1 MDHNQMFSPS
11 LSMDLNLPSP
21 HTARHEAS
29 PRNEPSASTHVENDD
44 GEVHDVL
51 DKSFTDIELPVPEE
65 LVLGF
70 TTSRE
75 EVFVEANRSN
85 KQTVLDKSRRGV
97 VMHGQ
102 LSALRRAMILDT
114 SKDGILDEH
123 ELADANLL
131 EDEDLIMDLDLNNDG
146 VIDEH
151 EIKVAQ
157 ELAKSEERLRLLGQV
172 QGNFNEIV
180 KRKGNYISMF
190 SFIAFISFYFTLLF
204 LQRRAFLAYDV
215 TFTLSETV
223 LPDGD
228 HGGDKARTFTSTEQ
242 IYDWLHDLVSD
253 VWTDPK
259 CGDKM
264 CEPPYEYASFGLS
277 AEDNGCSPDCG
288 ANFLYTQVQVTVE
301 TTEWALA
308 QSKVTSNFLAST
320 QWNLCTFRSGLSSG
334 VYNLTS
340 LTLDLFTKGED
351 NLYDI
356 PQEVLCWWHVWQ
368 QFNTFPEAISTQLNL
383 LNAEWKLL
391 LDAPEGGV
399 RADVT
404 SKETGQ
410 SLASLDFCRAPCTP
424 SRLCAQGFFCQYVPA
439 SGSGVCM
446 PCTDD
451 AQCASSP
458 DQEQAEEDPGPA
470 EICAADASN
479 CTRPGWTTISMNYYC
494 EPQVNS
500 SFSPYFSV
508 YSVEE
513 CEYSSNE
520 EYGESGTEYSSN
532 EEYGESG
539 TEYSSNEESNKAASA
554 TCELPFVVYGR
565 EFESC
570 EWSSNASADL
580 RSNVEQQRHWTC
592 ATEGLDLQQGAPLS
606 DLQSGRCCE
615 AAGLL
620 RGGEGMYVEG
630 ADLTRGWYAF
640 EFCGFDLD
648 ATAYSLRAWD
658 KSAENAGWY
667 GGEAILA
674 THGNLW
680 SNVVTV
686 PSGSEGYCKL
696 SNGNVVQNV
705 GPASHCERGRHA
717 ITSAADCQL
726 AASLLNA
733 AYHSEASIESAP
745 AGCVLYGG
753 ALFDG
758 PGVYFNTHA
767 VGGMGEQFSKL
778 CYETGL
784 DDSDSESDSG
794 SDSDSDPEY
803 AAAEC
808 VNSTSWNYCPAS

>member
-1 MDHNQMFSPS
+1 AECSKKSGCERINVYLPETGGLALQCALLPYSCNTAEGLSVLSGYVSASFQMEVA
-11 LSMDLNLPSP
+11 LPSEADLESNHMKSHVGGVDACEGHMRAMLFLSARGP
-21 HTARHEAS
+21 SPQHYAMELTAS
-29 PRNEPSASTHVENDD
+29 SCVSYNPSA
-44 GEVHDVL
+44 
-51 DKSFTDIELPVPEE
+51 EE
-65 LVLGF
+65 
-70 TTSRE
+70 S
-75 EVFVEANRSN
+75 
-85 KQTVLDKSRRGV
+85 
-97 VMHGQ
+97 
-102 LSALRRAMILDT
+102 
-114 SKDGILDEH
+114 
-123 ELADANLL
+123 
-131 EDEDLIMDLDLNNDG
+131 
-146 VIDEH
+146 
-151 EIKVAQ
+151 
-157 ELAKSEERLRLLGQV
+157 
-172 QGNFNEIV
+172 
-180 KRKGNYISMF
+180 
-190 SFIAFISFYFTLLF
+190 
-204 LQRRAFLAYDV
+204 
-215 TFTLSETV
+215 
-223 LPDGD
+223 
-228 HGGDKARTFTSTEQ
+228 
-242 IYDWLHDLVSD
+242 
-253 VWTDPK
+253 
-259 CGDKM
+259 
-264 CEPPYEYASFGLS
+264 
-277 AEDNGCSPDCG
+277 
-288 ANFLYTQVQVTVE
+288 
-301 TTEWALA
+301 
-308 QSKVTSNFLAST
+308 
-320 QWNLCTFRSGLSSG
+320 
-334 VYNLTS
+334 
-340 LTLDLFTKGED
+340 
-351 NLYDI
+351 
-356 PQEVLCWWHVWQ
+356 
-368 QFNTFPEAISTQLNL
+368 
-383 LNAEWKLL
+383 
-391 LDAPEGGV
+391 
-399 RADVT
+399 
-404 SKETGQ
+404 
-410 SLASLDFCRAPCTP
+410 
-424 SRLCAQGFFCQYVPA
+424 
-439 SGSGVCM
+439 
-446 PCTDD
+446 
-451 AQCASSP
+451 ASS
-458 DQEQAEEDPGPA
+458 
-470 EICAADASN
+470 SN
-479 CTRPGWTTISMNYYC
+479 GESGT
-494 EPQVNS
+494 
-500 SFSPYFSV
+500 
-508 YSVEE
+508 
-513 CEYSSNE
+513 EYSSNE

-592 ATEGLDLQQGAPLS
+592 ATEGLDLQQAFLHDAQINGS
-606 DLQSGRCCE
+606 CE
-615 AAGLL
+615 MQ
-620 RGGEGMYVEG
+620 GEGMYVEG

-778 CYETGL
+778 CYETGASKWYQAVAEPWLCTVDAHCRYEGCFEPSWDIPAKCDVSTGRCFHSEVSDGCSPTAGL

-808 VNSTSWNYCPAS
+808 VNSTSWNYCPASGSACLMDCAAPASCEDLAAMHNGGDATRTAYAGCLADCMDAKVQVHGEFDVPPYERNLCAGATFPAASQPPSA